1 MWNPVFLLPN
11 LRIEQEV
18 SVGEA
23 AIVPMGDPRVQLYSK
38 QYPEF
43 LAFVRKFTDPFGVKC
58 ARRRRISLEHLA
70 AGRLFAAVTSKSLPQ
85 ARPATGSDR
94 RPSN

>member
-11 LRIEQEV
+11 LRIKQEV

-58 ARRRRISLEHLA
+58 AP
-70 AGRLFAAVTSKSLPQ
+70 GNQ
-85 ARPATGSDR
+85 
-94 RPSN
+94 